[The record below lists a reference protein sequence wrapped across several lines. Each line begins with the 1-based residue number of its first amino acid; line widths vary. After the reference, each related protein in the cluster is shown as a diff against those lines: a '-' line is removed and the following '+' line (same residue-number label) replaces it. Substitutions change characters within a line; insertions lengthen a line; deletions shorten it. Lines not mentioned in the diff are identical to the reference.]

1 MTLDTQRN
9 VIKNQLRRLVTII
22 IYAFFLTI
30 IIFVGNKNTDV
41 LGINQYQWALILTA
55 VFAVPFIL
63 EAFLELN
70 YIYFSDDDDRIVFR
84 YFSMSFLNKKK
95 NSIEIPK
102 DRFKGY
108 ILTKSLMGYKKKI
121 TLMQRVKDIDAKY
134 PAVSISALNKDQT
147 ARLIK
152 ALDRYKV

>member
-1 MTLDTQRN
+1 MTLDTKRN
-9 VIKNQLRRLVTII
+9 VIKNQLRRLITIVV
-22 IYAFFLTI
+22 YAFFLTI
-30 IIFVGNKNTDV
+30 IILVGNRNYDF
-41 LGINQYQWALILTA
+41 LGIGKYQLAIILT
-55 VFAVPFIL
+55 VIFTVLFIL
-63 EAFLELN
+63 EALLELN

-102 DRFKGY
+102 DRFRGY
-108 ILTKSLMGYKKKI
+108 ILMKSLMGYKKKI
-121 TLMQRVKDIDAKY
+121 ILKQQIKDIEAKY

-152 ALDRYKV
+152 ALDRY

>member
-9 VIKNQLRRLVTII
+9 VIKNQLRRLITII
-22 IYAFFLTI
+22 IYAFFLTLLML
-30 IIFVGNKNTDV
+30 VKNRRTEF
-41 LGINQYQWALILTA
+41 LGINPYQWSLILTM
-55 VFAVPFIL
+55 VFVIL
-63 EAFLELN
+63 FMLESLLNLN

-102 DRFKGY
+102 DRFRGY
-108 ILTKSLMGYKKKI
+108 ILEKSLLGFKKKI
-121 TLMQRVKDIDAKY
+121 ILMQRVKDIDAKY
-134 PAVSISALNKDQT
+134 PAVSISALNKNQT

-152 ALDRYKV
+152 ALDKYK